1 MQLSTTSVVRGL
13 KEYFVM
19 TFAMFLYA
27 FGWIACIIPA
37 GGMGGGATGLSM
49 LLNAVFPALSIGTF
63 VFIINALLL
72 IIAGFIIG
80 WNFGIKTIYCI
91 IVLSIAM
98 DAWDYILPPGILVEY
113 TQNIDSHNILL
124 VILGAIIAGSGVAVG
139 FSQGG
144 STGGTDIVA
153 MIINKYKTISYGKI
167 VISSDFFIIGCSIFV
182 ASDIATGIAT
192 IIYGYIMIAVYG
204 YTVDL
209 IQSGSQQ
216 SSQIFIIS
224 PKYELIADAIN
235 NDAHRG
241 VTVLDGTGWY
251 TKEDKKVLLCVVK
264 KNEIFPLKTLVR
276 SIDENA
282 FMILSEAEETI
293 GLGFKEGI
301 GDVSIEPKKRKAS
314 KK

>member
-1 MQLSTTSVVRGL
+1 MKISLSQVAVGI
-13 KEYFVM
+13 KEYVIM
-19 TFAMFLYA
+19 TLGMFMYA
-27 FGWIACIIPA
+27 FGWVACIIPA

-49 LLNAVFPALSIGTF
+49 LLNAVFPTLSIGTF

-98 DAWDYILPPGILVEY
+98 DAWDYIIPPGILVEY

-124 VILGAIIAGSGVAVG
+124 VILGAIIAGSGVAIG

-251 TKEDKKVLLCVVK
+251 TKKETKIVMVVCRK
-264 KNEIFPLKTLVR
+264 RNASYILKLVH
-276 SIDENA
+276 SIDPNA
-282 FMILSEAEETI
+282 FITMGSVMGVYGQGFEALSKI
-293 GLGFKEGI
+293 
-301 GDVSIEPKKRKAS
+301 
-314 KK
+314 

>member
-1 MQLSTTSVVRGL
+1 MKILLSQIAIGI
-13 KEYFVM
+13 KEYVIM
-19 TFAMFLYA
+19 TLGMFMYA
-27 FGWIACIIPA
+27 FGWVACVIPA

-49 LLNAVFPALSIGTF
+49 LLNAVFPSITMGTF
-63 VFIINALLL
+63 VFAINVVLL
-72 IIAGFIIG
+72 IVAGFIVG

-98 DAWDYILPPGILVEY
+98 DSWGYILPPNILVEY

-124 VILGAIIAGSGVAVG
+124 VILGAVIAGSGVAVC

-167 VISSDFFIIGCSIFV
+167 VISSDFFIIGCSLFV
-182 ASDIATGIAT
+182 ASDLATGIAT
-192 IIYGYIMIAVYG
+192 VIYGYIMIAVYG

-224 PKYELIADAIN
+224 PKYQQIADIIN

-241 VTVLDGTGWY
+241 VTIIDGTGWY
-251 TKEDKKVLLCVVK
+251 TKKESKIVMVVCRK
-264 KNEIFPLKTLVR
+264 RDASMILKLVR
-276 SIDENA
+276 TIDADA
-282 FMILSEAEETI
+282 FITMGSVMGVYGKGFEALSKI
-293 GLGFKEGI
+293 
-301 GDVSIEPKKRKAS
+301 
-314 KK
+314 

>member
-1 MQLSTTSVVRGL
+1 
-13 KEYFVM
+13 M
-19 TFAMFLYA
+19 TLGMFMYA
-27 FGWIACIIPA
+27 FGWVACVIPA

-49 LLNAVFPALSIGTF
+49 LLNAVFPSITMGTF
-63 VFIINALLL
+63 VFAINVVLL
-72 IIAGFIIG
+72 IVAGFIVG
-80 WNFGIKTIYCI
+80 WNCGIKTIYCI

-98 DAWDYILPPGILVEY
+98 DSWGYILPPNILVEY

-124 VILGAIIAGSGVAVG
+124 VILGAVIAGSGVAVC

-167 VISSDFFIIGCSIFV
+167 VISGDFFIIGCSLFV
-182 ASDIATGIAT
+182 ASDLATGIAT
-192 IIYGYIMIAVYG
+192 VIYGYIMIAVYG

-224 PKYELIADAIN
+224 PKYQQIADIIN

-241 VTVLDGTGWY
+241 VTIIDGTGWY
-251 TKEDKKVLLCVVK
+251 TKKESKIVMVVCRK
-264 KNEIFPLKTLVR
+264 RDASMILKLVR
-276 SIDENA
+276 TIDADA
-282 FMILSEAEETI
+282 FITMGSVMGVYGKGFEALSKI
-293 GLGFKEGI
+293 
-301 GDVSIEPKKRKAS
+301 
-314 KK
+314 

>member
-1 MQLSTTSVVRGL
+1 MKISLSQIAIGI
-13 KEYFVM
+13 KEYLIM
-19 TFAMFLYA
+19 TLGMFMYA
-27 FGWIACIIPA
+27 FGWVACVIPA

-49 LLNAVFPALSIGTF
+49 LLNAVFPSITMGTF
-63 VFIINALLL
+63 VFAINVVLL
-72 IIAGFIIG
+72 IVAGFIVG

-98 DAWDYILPPGILVEY
+98 DSWGYILPPNILVEY

-124 VILGAIIAGSGVAVG
+124 VILGAVIAGSGVAVC

-167 VISSDFFIIGCSIFV
+167 VISIDFFIIGCSLFV
-182 ASDIATGIAT
+182 ASDLATGIAT
-192 IIYGYIMIAVYG
+192 VIYGYIMIAVYG

-224 PKYELIADAIN
+224 PKYQQIADIIN

-241 VTVLDGTGWY
+241 VTIIDGTGWY
-251 TKEDKKVLLCVVK
+251 TKKESKIVMVVCRK
-264 KNEIFPLKTLVR
+264 RDASMILKLVR
-276 SIDENA
+276 TIDADA
-282 FMILSEAEETI
+282 FITMGSVMGVYGKGFEALSKI
-293 GLGFKEGI
+293 
-301 GDVSIEPKKRKAS
+301 
-314 KK
+314 

>member
-1 MQLSTTSVVRGL
+1 MKISLSQVAVGI
-13 KEYFVM
+13 KEYVIM
-19 TFAMFLYA
+19 TLGMFMYA
-27 FGWIACIIPA
+27 FGWVACIIPA

-98 DAWDYILPPGILVEY
+98 DSWDYILPPGILVEY

-124 VILGAIIAGSGVAVG
+124 VILGAIISGSGVAIG

-251 TKEDKKVLLCVVK
+251 TKKETKIVMVVCRK
-264 KNEIFPLKTLVR
+264 RNASYILKLVH
-276 SIDENA
+276 SIDPNA
-282 FMILSEAEETI
+282 FITMGSVMGVYGQGFEALSKI
-293 GLGFKEGI
+293 
-301 GDVSIEPKKRKAS
+301 
-314 KK
+314 

>member
-1 MQLSTTSVVRGL
+1 MKISLSQVARGF
-13 KEYFVM
+13 KEYIVM
-19 TFAMFLYA
+19 TIGMFMYA
-27 FGWIACIIPA
+27 FGWVACVIPA

-49 LLNAVFPALSIGTF
+49 LLNAVFPSVTMGTF
-63 VFIINALLL
+63 VFVINVLLL
-72 IIAGFIIG
+72 LIAGFIVG

-224 PKYELIADAIN
+224 PKYEIIADAIN
-235 NDAHRG
+235 NDARRG

-251 TKEDKKVLLCVVK
+251 TKKETKIVMVVCRK
-264 KNEIFPLKTLVR
+264 RNASYILKLVHA
-276 SIDENA
+276 IDPDA
-282 FMILSEAEETI
+282 FITMGSVMGVYGKGFEALSKI
-293 GLGFKEGI
+293 
-301 GDVSIEPKKRKAS
+301 
-314 KK
+314 